1 MNDNNNDID
10 DKQFPLFFRP
20 VRKFPDH
27 WDLNKTRLNRITG

>member
-10 DKQFPLFFRP
+10 DKQFPSSFCP

-27 WDLNKTRLNRITG
+27 WDLKKRG